1 MWLIVWSTKQPV
13 QLLLLTFFCFQSP
26 GLIILHGQCVSVHVV
41 DPAVRLENPY
51 TETRFYEPARLSTP
65 RKPLLSLKPLGAT
78 TWLRSLLSKVFRSSR
93 IRHRNALTA
102 MVYKTPYRA
111 QAFFVILGKYYCM
124 KRQDIWYIFQLPRR
138 LFFSSPS
145 LKVEIE
151 DEPCRPCICEENYV
165 H

>member
-1 MWLIVWSTKQPV
+1 MVNSFKLHRLFCRPSWSTKQPV

-124 KRQDIWYIFQLPRR
+124 KRQDI
-138 LFFSSPS
+138 
-145 LKVEIE
+145 
-151 DEPCRPCICEENYV
+151 
-165 H
+165 